1 MVSERVKL
9 HIALTFLQ
17 FCHAGN
23 HIFLRIALNTGVSKL
38 VFPVYRNITAFILL
52 APLAYFTEK
61 KDRPQ
66 ITSYCLIQFFLLG
79 LVGITMKEGFYLLG
93 LDNTSPTFASAMQN
107 SVPALTFLMAV
118 ILRYESLQINR
129 INGMAKVLGVFASVG
144 GASIITLY
152 KGPTIYAPHL
162 ALNQGQIFLSVFED
176 ANGKNLNLGG
186 ILLFGHC
193 LCWSGWIV
201 MQAFVLKKYSAQLTV
216 SAFTCF
222 FGIVQ
227 FGTIAT
233 FLEKDPKAWQLNSI
247 EEAYSILYSG
257 LVISGLAAAIQIWTI
272 SKGGPVLASIY
283 LPLQTL
289 LVALIASIAFG
300 EEFFLGGII
309 GAFLIISGLYL
320 VVWGRSQETKS
331 DEEFIVPNEPENHL
345 KENIYNSSLIQP
357 LIPVHNS

>member
-1 MVSERVKL
+1 MVSERAKL
-9 HIALTFLQ
+9 HTALTFLQ

-61 KDRPQ
+61 KDRPP
-66 ITSYCLIQFFLLG
+66 ITSYCLLQFFLLG
-79 LVGITMKEGFYLLG
+79 LVGITMKEGFYLVG

-118 ILRYESLQINR
+118 ILRYESLRLNR
-129 INGMAKVLGVFASVG
+129 INGIAKVLGVVASVG
-144 GASIITLY
+144 GFQWEKLELGWHISLWS
-152 KGPTIYAPHL
+152 L
-162 ALNQGQIFLSVFED
+162 FE
-176 ANGKNLNLGG
+176 L
-186 ILLFGHC
+186 
-193 LCWSGWIV
+193 
-201 MQAFVLKKYSAQLTV
+201 
-216 SAFTCF
+216 
-222 FGIVQ
+222 
-227 FGTIAT
+227 FGTIAA

-247 EEAYSILYSG
+247 DEAYSILYSG
-257 LVISGLAAAIQIWTI
+257 VVISGVAAAIQIWTI

-300 EEFFLGGII
+300 EEFFLGGIV
-309 GAFLIISGLYL
+309 GAILIITGLYL

-331 DEEFIVPNEPENHL
+331 DEPENRMEE
-345 KENIYNSSLIQP
+345 KIDNSYLIQP
-357 LIPVHNS
+357 LISVHNS